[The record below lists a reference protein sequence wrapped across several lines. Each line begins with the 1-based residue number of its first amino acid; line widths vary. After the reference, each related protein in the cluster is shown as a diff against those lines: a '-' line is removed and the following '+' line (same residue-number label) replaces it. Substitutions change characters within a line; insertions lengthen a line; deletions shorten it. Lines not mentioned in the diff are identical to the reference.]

1 MTVKQPISLRTV
13 NPDEFLPPI
22 SRWSKLG
29 GVALLGV
36 FGGVLTFAAL
46 FKYNVTV
53 KAPAVIR
60 PAGDLRVVQAATAGT
75 VTEIIA
81 QANQTVQQ
89 GDAIAVLDDTAQQ
102 TQKRQL
108 DITID
113 QLQTQIQQASQQLTA
128 LENQITA
135 EQSRLAGAIA
145 GAEAE
150 LKLAQRQYQDQDAI
164 AQANVREAEAAVKF
178 AEEELNRF
186 RQLANTGAVADLQIE
201 EKAAALETAQARLE
215 RARAALNP
223 TAAEVEQ
230 SQQSVAQAIANRD
243 ATLAQLAQT
252 RQQIQQQQA
261 DLQDQ
266 LLNRQ
271 QDLRQLETDLSQV
284 IIRSPIDGIVQTMDL
299 RNSQQVVQVGDI
311 IGYIS
316 PTQTELEI
324 KAAVS
329 QAHISQVEIGQT
341 VQMRIDS
348 CSYPD
353 YGVAAGVVSAIAP
366 DAHVQNSDRPDGT
379 SSSTAAV
386 YDVTIQ
392 PQQLTL
398 HTTYQTCTLQAGMQ
412 GRADIITRQ
421 ETMLR
426 LIFRKLRLFVDQ

>member
-1 MTVKQPISLRTV
+1 MTVKQPILLRTV
-13 NPDEFLPPI
+13 TPDEFLPPI

-29 GVALLGV
+29 GIALLGV
-36 FGGVLTFAAL
+36 FGGILTFAAL

-53 KAPAVIR
+53 KAPAIIR
-60 PAGDLRVVQAATAGT
+60 PVGDLRVIQAPTSGT
-75 VTEIIA
+75 VTDITA
-81 QANQTVQQ
+81 QANQTVQT

-108 DITID
+108 EITID

-128 LENQITA
+128 LDNQITA

-164 AQANVREAEAAVKF
+164 AQANVREAEAAVRF
-178 AEEELNRF
+178 AQEELNRF
-186 RQLANTGAVADLQIE
+186 RQLADTGAVAELQIE
-201 EKAAALETAQARLE
+201 EKAASLETAQARLE

-230 SQQSVAQAIANRD
+230 SQQSVSQAVSNRD
-243 ATLAQLAQT
+243 ATLAELAQT

-271 QDLRQLETDLSQV
+271 QDLRQLETDLGQT
-284 IIRSPIDGIVQTMDL
+284 IIRSPIDGVVQTLDL
-299 RNSQQVVQVGDI
+299 RNSQQVVQAGDI

-316 PTQTELEI
+316 PAQTQLEI

-329 QAHISQVEIGQT
+329 QADISQVEIGQT

-348 CSYPD
+348 CPYPD
-353 YGVAAGVVSAIAP
+353 YGVAAGTVTAIAP
-366 DAHVQNSDRPDGT
+366 DAQVQNPNGSNPA
-379 SSSTAAV
+379 SSLPGSAV

-392 PQQLTL
+392 PQQLML
-398 HTTYQTCTLQAGMQ
+398 QSASQTCTLQSGMQ
-412 GRADIITRQ
+412 GRADIVTHQ
-421 ETMLR
+421 ETLMRFIL
-426 LIFRKLRLFVDQ
+426 RKLRMAI